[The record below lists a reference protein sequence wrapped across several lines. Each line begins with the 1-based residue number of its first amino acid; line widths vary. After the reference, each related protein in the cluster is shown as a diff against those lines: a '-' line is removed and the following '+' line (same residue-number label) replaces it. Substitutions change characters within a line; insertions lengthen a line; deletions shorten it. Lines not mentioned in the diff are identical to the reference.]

1 MKTIMASFVLLSF
14 LGCDDSPST
23 SKSNA
28 HSLVPPR
35 EESAARLCQ
44 MVANQNG
51 AEVLAFDKIDQ
62 GKEGV
67 MVNMTI
73 KTAEPRRY
81 KARCLFT
88 DNDGSGK
95 IRADIVDTTE
105 EQ

>member
-1 MKTIMASFVLLSF
+1 MKAIIASFVLLSF

-23 SKSNA
+23 SKGSA
-28 HSLVPPR
+28 HSR
-35 EESAARLCQ
+35 EDSACMACE
-44 MVANQNG
+44 MVAKQNG
-51 AEVLAFDKIDQ
+51 AEVLTFDKIDQ
-62 GKEGV
+62 GKDGV
-67 MVNMTI
+67 MVNMTV